1 MTTIII
7 YVLIGTRKVL
17 YWVVNFFR
25 REVVPLIRR
34 GGQITPALGWSTE
47 IGLKGS
53 LCSVFPPGTRTVRNK
68 EAEKS
73 THKKAFYNFIGW
85 HTLHQPTLR
94 NVIEKESQN
103 STHPNGN
110 HCGFKTRS
118 ANGTLHPTSV
128 GL

>member
-17 YWVVNFFR
+17 LWVVNFFR

-53 LCSVFPPGTRTVRNK
+53 LCSVFPLNIISKITTTMNNIITI
-68 EAEKS
+68 KS
-73 THKKAFYNFIGW
+73 
-85 HTLHQPTLR
+85 
-94 NVIEKESQN
+94 
-103 STHPNGN
+103 
-110 HCGFKTRS
+110 
-118 ANGTLHPTSV
+118 
-128 GL
+128 